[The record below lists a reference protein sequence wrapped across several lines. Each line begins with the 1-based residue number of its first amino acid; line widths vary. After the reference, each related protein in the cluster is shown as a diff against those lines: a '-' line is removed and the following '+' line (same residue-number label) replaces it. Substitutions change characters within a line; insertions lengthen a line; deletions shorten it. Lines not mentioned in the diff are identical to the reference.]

1 MKRSLARRF
10 GPRLLPSLLL
20 GLAAAGCGSS
30 NNGGPSTTAAAVAGA
45 ADTHC
50 GTAGNMTVRTVGICY
65 TNDAPTS
72 TTACGVDFQPDT
84 GAGAGDAGAPPDDGG
99 ATGDL
104 GATLYNATG
113 FDDDCKY
120 AVSWTATPVTVNA
133 NVTFTVTVT
142 RLSDGMPAH
151 CAGVGAEPFI
161 GNTPA
166 IPTTGAA
173 EIGASGTYNVG
184 PIKFTQSGM
193 WTVRFHFYEECSDS
207 NDDSPHG
214 HAAFY
219 VNVP

>member
-1 MKRSLARRF
+1 L
-10 GPRLLPSLLL
+10 
-20 GLAAAGCGSS
+20 
-30 NNGGPSTTAAAVAGA
+30 
-45 ADTHC
+45 
-50 GTAGNMTVRTVGICY
+50 TVQTVGICY
-65 TNDAPTS
+65 TNDAPAS
-72 TTACGVDFQPDT
+72 TAGCGVVFQPDT
-84 GAGAGDAGAPPDDGG
+84 GAGADAGAPPDDGG
-99 ATGDL
+99 TGDL

-120 AVSWTATPVTVNA
+120 EVSWTATPVAVNT
-133 NVTFTVTVT
+133 NVTFTVTVS
-142 RLSDGMPAH
+142 RLSDGQPAH

-173 EIGASGTYNVG
+173 EIGTTGTYHVG

-193 WTVRFHFYEECSDS
+193 WTVRFHLYEECSDS
-207 NDDSPHG
+207 NSDSPHG